1 MTVPPSQIAE
11 LRAFNRVY
19 TRRIGLLHDRLDGSP
34 FSLAEARVLYELAHR
49 REPIASEIAEA
60 LDIDRGQLSR
70 ILKHFERQG
79 LISRRQSESHAKH
92 KLLAL
97 TAAGR
102 RAFRDLN
109 GATNASVGIFLA
121 GLSPGSRA
129 KLIKAA
135 GTMTHLLESE
145 AAKST
150 PSYVLRPPCVG
161 DLGWVVHRQAVLYAE
176 EYGWDWTYESLAA
189 EILAAF
195 VRNFEP
201 AREQAWIAETNGA
214 IVGSVF
220 LVATP
225 DPAVGKLRLLYV
237 EPSAR
242 GNGIGR
248 ALVDACI
255 ARARAIGYRT
265 LELWTNSVLVS
276 ARRIYEAA
284 GFRLKQE
291 EPHHSFGKP
300 LRGQVWTLALEPS

>member
-1 MTVPPSQIAE
+1 MTVPASQIAE

-34 FSLAEARVLYELAHR
+34 FALAEARVLYELAHR
-49 REPIASEIAEA
+49 REPIAAEIATA

-70 ILKHFERQG
+70 ILKRFERQR
-79 LISRRQSESHAKH
+79 LISRRQSGSHAKQ

-97 TAAGR
+97 TAPGR

-109 GATNASVGIFLA
+109 RATNTSVGTFLA
-121 GLSPGSRA
+121 SLTAGSRA
-129 KLIKAA
+129 GLIEAA
-135 GTMTHLLESE
+135 GTMTHVLEGE
-145 AAKST
+145 AAKAT
-150 PSYVLRPPCVG
+150 PSYVLRPPRVG
-161 DLGWVVHRQAVLYAE
+161 DLGFVVHRQAILYAE
-176 EYGWDWTYESLAA
+176 EHGWDWTYESLAA

-195 VRNFEP
+195 VRNFDA
-201 AREQAWIAETNGA
+201 AREQAWIADIDGA
-214 IVGSVF
+214 IVGSIF

-225 DPAVGKLRLLYV
+225 DPAVAKLRLLYV

-242 GNGIGR
+242 GKGIGR

-255 ARARAIGYRT
+255 ERARAIGYRT

-276 ARRIYEAA
+276 ARRLYEAA

-291 EPHHSFGKP
+291 EPHHSFGKS
-300 LRGQVWTLALEPS
+300 LVGQVWTLDLDPS